1 MGSNEKGPI
10 DSDLQREGKGPP
22 KLRFGNMH
30 EKGHRSSDYGTCCE
44 ESKSF
49 SEKFGIGPPH
59 VGDSVMGG
67 PEGFRP
73 PRRAP
78 GGFAPRGRQ
87 TAAAQTLPWGKTISP
102 GVPEGRGVP
111 EGPGGS
117 QEGRQ
122 AVPVG
127 PGPPPRSVALGTT
140 GMPQCTH
147 AATGVGQDRGLGA
160 EGRGGNEE
168 IKREH
173 PDQTRRTHAHIRHTH
188 DPQKNCHD
196 VGPYNSA
203 LT

>member
-1 MGSNEKGPI
+1 MLLGWGGERGHGVSSQCSVSSHMGSNEKGPI

-127 PGPPPRSVALGTT
+127 PGPPAPVRCPRDDGDASMHPRRHWGR
-140 GMPQCTH
+140 P
-147 AATGVGQDRGLGA
+147 GQGLGS
-160 EGRGGNEE
+160 GG
-168 IKREH
+168 
-173 PDQTRRTHAHIRHTH
+173 
-188 DPQKNCHD
+188 
-196 VGPYNSA
+196 
-203 LT
+203 